1 MPEDGRL
8 GSAEWAAPQ
17 VGPALAC
24 GALLGRPVVLEE
36 LTLVGGAFKF
46 HAVADGLD
54 CPGGEGPLPGSSK
67 LLLGM
72 RSGFES
78 LVTRRGEVST
88 RRTEGAV
95 R

>member
-1 MPEDGRL
+1 M
-8 GSAEWAAPQ
+8 
-17 VGPALAC
+17 
-24 GALLGRPVVLEE
+24 
-36 LTLVGGAFKF
+36 VGGAFKF
-46 HAVADGLD
+46 QAVADGPD
-54 CPGGEGPLPGSSK
+54 CPGAEGPLPVSSK

-88 RRTEGAV
+88 RGTEVAV